1 MKKFFK
7 DAWDVIKR
15 VPPQFQKGD
24 PVVYS
29 AAIAFFTI
37 FSMPSILMIITYL
50 ASLIRQEGPVKS
62 ELLTQIESLVGQNTA
77 QIVETVIQNAT
88 LSESG
93 IPATLLSV
101 VILLISATAIFNFIQ
116 KAMNSIWEVKPKP
129 EKGFLKFLKDRVLS
143 FSMIIALGFLMLVSL
158 VIDTLFNL
166 LRNFINEHFAA
177 FASYLM
183 SALNL
188 IINFSI
194 VIFVFLL
201 VFKTLPDAK
210 IRWRD
215 SFVGALITGILFTLG
230 KYIIGIILS
239 QSNITNTYAAAGS
252 LAGILVWVFYS
263 SIILMIGAVFTK
275 VYADQIGR
283 EIEPSPTSVRV
294 VTKEIEKE

>member
-7 DAWDVIKR
+7 DAWGIIKKA
-15 VPPQFQKGD
+15 PPQFQKGD

-50 ASLIRQEGPVKS
+50 ASLIRQEGAVKN
-62 ELLTQIESLVGQNTA
+62 ELITQIESLVGQNTA
-77 QIVETVIQNAT
+77 QIVETVIQNAS
-88 LSESG
+88 LSDSG
-93 IPATLLSV
+93 IPATLLSL

-129 EKGFLKFLKDRVLS
+129 EKGFIKFLKDRVLS

-158 VIDTLFNL
+158 VIDTLFNV
-166 LRNFINEHFAA
+166 LRSFINEHFAA

-201 VFKTLPDAK
+201 VFKVLPDAK
-210 IRWRD
+210 IRWKD

-275 VYADQIGR
+275 VYADQVGR

>member
-7 DAWDVIKR
+7 DAWGIIKR

-50 ASLIRQEGPVKS
+50 ASLIRQEGAVKS

-77 QIVETVIQNAT
+77 EIVDTVIENAS

-93 IPATLLSV
+93 IPATLLSL

-129 EKGFLKFLKDRVLS
+129 EKGLLKFLKDRVLS

-158 VIDTLFNL
+158 VIDTLFNV
-166 LRNFINEHFAA
+166 LRSFINEHFAA

-201 VFKTLPDAK
+201 VFKVLPDAK
-210 IRWRD
+210 IRWKD
-215 SFVGALITGILFTLG
+215 SFGGALVTGILFTLG

-275 VYADQIGR
+275 VYADQVGR

>member
-50 ASLIRQEGPVKS
+50 ASLIRQEGAVKN
-62 ELLTQIESLVGQNTA
+62 ELITQIESLVGQNTA

-158 VIDTLFNL
+158 VIDTLFNV
-166 LRNFINEHFAA
+166 LRSFINEHFAA